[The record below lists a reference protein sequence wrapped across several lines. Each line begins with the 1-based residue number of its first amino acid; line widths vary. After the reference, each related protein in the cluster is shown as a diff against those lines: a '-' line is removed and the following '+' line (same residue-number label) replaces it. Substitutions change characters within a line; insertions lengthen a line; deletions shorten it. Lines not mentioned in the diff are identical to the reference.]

1 MTDNGDGP
9 KVVGEIHVKLIERA
23 PGQTEFQFTCSGI
36 AETNEVLARGLWD
49 KGREVL
55 AQFFLQK
62 QMQQAMRSVKA
73 APAGILDQLKRH
85 ERG

>member
-62 QMQQAMRSVKA
+62 QMHEAMRAVKVAPEA
-73 APAGILDQLKRH
+73 ALDALRKH
-85 ERG
+85 SRG